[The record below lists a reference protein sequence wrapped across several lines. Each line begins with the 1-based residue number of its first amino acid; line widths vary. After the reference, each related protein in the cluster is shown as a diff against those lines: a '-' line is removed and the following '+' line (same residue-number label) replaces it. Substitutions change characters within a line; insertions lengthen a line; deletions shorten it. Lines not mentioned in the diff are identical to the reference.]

1 MIKNS
6 ISLQVPSHMR
16 GAVLWETGKPLRVV
30 DQIQIPALEDG
41 QVLVK
46 LSYSG
51 VCHSQLMEVRGK
63 RGNDQNLPHLLG
75 HEGSGQVVAI
85 GGGVSKVS
93 PGDSVILGWIKSKGK
108 NVSGAKY
115 QLGERVINSGQ
126 VTTFST
132 YSIVS
137 ENRVV
142 PLPPGLPKEIAVLF
156 GCALPTGAGIILNEI
171 KPKKGSIILFM
182 GLGGIGLSAL
192 MACSLFECKT
202 VIAIDINEEKLSL
215 AQKFGATHIIN
226 SLDVDPLKEVKD
238 ITGGLGVDYSVEAAG
253 SVETIE
259 MAFKMLKKNGG
270 KCIFASHPEADKK
283 ICLDP
288 FELISGKQIQGTWGG
303 SSNPDND
310 VPRLAELYLQSRL
323 PLELLLTKTYTLE
336 EINEALYDL
345 EVGNVFRPL
354 IILT

>member
-1 MIKNS
+1 MK
-6 ISLQVPSHMR
+6 
-16 GAVLWETGKPLRVV
+16 GAVLWEVNKPLIVETE
-30 DQIQIPALEDG
+30 IKIPELKSG

-46 LSYSG
+46 IEYSG
-51 VCHSQLMEVRGK
+51 VCHSQLMEARGK
-63 RGNDQNLPHLLG
+63 RGKDIYLPHLLG

-85 GGGVSKVS
+85 GDAMSKFSV
-93 PGDSVILGWIKSKGK
+93 GDLVILGWIKGKGE
-108 NVSGAKY
+108 NVSGSKY
-115 QLGERVINSGQ
+115 QLGKRVINSGP

-137 ENRVV
+137 ENRVS
-142 PLPPGLPKEIAVLF
+142 PIPPGVPKDVAVLF

-171 KPKKGSIILFM
+171 IPDRGSSIVFV

-192 MACSLFECKT
+192 MACCIYECET
-202 VIAIDINEEKLSL
+202 VIAIDINQEKLSL

-253 SVETIE
+253 RVETIE
-259 MAFKMLKKNGG
+259 IAFKMLKRNGG
-270 KCIFASHPEADKK
+270 KCIFASHPEDDKK

-288 FELISGKQIQGTWGG
+288 FELISGKKIQGTWGG

-310 VPRLAELYLQSRL
+310 IPRLAELYLQGHL

-336 EINEALYDL
+336 QINEALDDL
-345 EVGNVFRPL
+345 ETGKVFRPL
-354 IILT
+354 ITLE

>member
-1 MIKNS
+1 MK
-6 ISLQVPSHMR
+6 
-16 GAVLWETGKPLRVV
+16 GAVLWEVNKPLIVETE
-30 DQIQIPALEDG
+30 IKIPELKSG

-46 LSYSG
+46 LEYSG
-51 VCHSQLMEVRGK
+51 VCHSQLMEARGK
-63 RGNDQNLPHLLG
+63 RGKDIYLPHLLG

-85 GGGVSKVS
+85 GDSVKKISV
-93 PGDSVILGWIKSKGK
+93 GDLVILGWIKGKGE
-108 NVSGAKY
+108 NVSGSKY
-115 QLGERVINSGQ
+115 QLGGKNVNSGP

-142 PLPPGLPKEIAVLF
+142 PLPSGVPKDIAVLF

-171 KPKKGSIILFM
+171 KPEKGSIILFM

-192 MACSLFECKT
+192 MACSLFECET

-253 SVETIE
+253 RVETIE
-259 MAFKMLKKNGG
+259 MAFKMLKRNGG

-288 FELISGKQIQGTWGG
+288 FELISGKQIQGSWGG

-310 VPRLAELYLQSRL
+310 IPRLAELYLQSRL

-354 IILT
+354 INLT